1 MIARLIAWSARNLML
16 IMIGT
21 AFAVGGGLY
30 AVKHLPLD
38 QFLTSPIHR

>member
-1 MIARLIAWSARNLML
+1 MIAHLIAWSARNLML

-30 AVKHLPLD
+30 AVKHLPSM
-38 QFLTSPIHR
+38 QFLISPIRR